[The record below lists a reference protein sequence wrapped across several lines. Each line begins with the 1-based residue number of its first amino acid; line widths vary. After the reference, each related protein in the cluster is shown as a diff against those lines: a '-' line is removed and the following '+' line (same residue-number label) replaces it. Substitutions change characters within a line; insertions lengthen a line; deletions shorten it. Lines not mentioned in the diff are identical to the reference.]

1 MPREKHKWQTPRGES
16 TEAKHWDG
24 PTRNSDEGSVTGPEQ
39 RGWIGWPH
47 HRSTG
52 NGRKRCVQQSEAALA
67 ASFA

>member
-1 MPREKHKWQTPRGES
+1 MPREKHKCENHEARVPKRS
-16 TEAKHWDG
+16 TGTDRPVVAMRVSDG
-24 PTRNSDEGSVTGPEQ
+24 TGQ

-52 NGRKRCVQQSEAALA
+52 NGRKRCVQQNEAALA